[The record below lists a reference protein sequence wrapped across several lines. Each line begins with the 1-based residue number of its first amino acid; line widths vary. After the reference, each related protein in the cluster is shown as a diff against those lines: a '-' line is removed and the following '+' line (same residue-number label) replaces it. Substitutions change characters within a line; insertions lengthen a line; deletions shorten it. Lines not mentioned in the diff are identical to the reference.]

1 VRYKPPSGGFF
12 INTQKSICKMAKRK
26 TVPGITGQPIPE
38 PTTPKQKYKLEQ
50 NRRDPKHLGTN
61 VGGVQYS
68 SGKKYYVPS
77 TTNYNPRTRTFREF
91 LEIAESVNA
100 ADRALA
106 KSGILSRRADELQ
119 REIDAVTSGKKKP
132 QVKSVRKITKQNYE
146 VKEETAV
153 LDKPATQAE
162 KKKIKMIQTL
172 ERLKAAAK
180 AGRATSDVAREEY
193 EIDEKFSLAKDTS
206 KPQSPK
212 PTALPRNRK
221 ANVGNHD
228 DWKDKPSTEWSDR
241 PPAGKKLKS
250 RATTVVGTQKR
261 QDVETGVREE
271 CQLDEVKGFG
281 GHIDPQT
288 GKPTGKRS
296 KSQQAHTTHWRNRQ
310 QGKDVPDPRRSKFK
324 YGGATKSTTGSHEG
338 DTPEGFAKKQDPSLA
353 MTPSARMAARAKSL
367 ELKGKGRQANKIRA
381 VASRPN
387 MSEG

>member
-153 LDKPATQAE
+153 L
-162 KKKIKMIQTL
+162 
-172 ERLKAAAK
+172 
-180 AGRATSDVAREEY
+180 
-193 EIDEKFSLAKDTS
+193 
-206 KPQSPK
+206 
-212 PTALPRNRK
+212 
-221 ANVGNHD
+221 
-228 DWKDKPSTEWSDR
+228 DKPSTEWSDR